1 LSVEYYFLLSQH
13 GTDPGVCYFIQ
24 AETLTLPQSRHFR
37 KIILFALCA
46 LPLSSCTTMK
56 THGSAAHPAAVASRT
71 VGGDVQ
77 VYSLDG
83 PAAGYS
89 AGFTAKT
96 SPMKGSA
103 QGGIVSSHDS
113 SVTVYPLD
121 GEMMQPSAPVAFTG
135 QPESLTPIPP
145 YPPRDHMDA
154 QGVEPSRI
162 YFAHSA
168 VKLDGSAKQVIKTV
182 AQRAG
187 TGAIQVEGHAS
198 TRTATTNP
206 VESRIVNLKVS
217 MERAFDVTRELIRDG
232 VPAETI
238 QTRAWGDTRPALP
251 VDGKSTEDASRRVE
265 IYVSPIAASYPAQ

>member
-1 LSVEYYFLLSQH
+1 M
-13 GTDPGVCYFIQ
+13 
-24 AETLTLPQSRHFR
+24 
-37 KIILFALCA
+37 LFALCA

-56 THGSAAHPAAVASRT
+56 TSGWATHPAVASRT

-77 VYSLDG
+77 LFSLDG

-89 AGFTAKT
+89 AGFTATKA
-96 SPMKGSA
+96 SPMKDST
-103 QGGIVSSHDS
+103 QGGVVSSQDS

-121 GEMMQPSAPVAFTG
+121 GDMVQPWAPVASTG
-135 QPESLTPIPP
+135 QPEALTPVPP
-145 YPPRDHMDA
+145 YPPRDRMDA

-168 VKLDGSAKQVIKTV
+168 VKLDGPAKQVIKTV

-187 TGAIQVEGHAS
+187 AGAIQVEGHAS

-217 MERAFDVTRELIRDG
+217 MERAYDVTRELIRDG

-238 QTRAWGDTRPALP
+238 QTRAWGDTRPALR

>member
-1 LSVEYYFLLSQH
+1 M
-13 GTDPGVCYFIQ
+13 
-24 AETLTLPQSRHFR
+24 
-37 KIILFALCA
+37 LFALCA

-56 THGSAAHPAAVASRT
+56 SGGWATHPAVASRT
-71 VGGDVQ
+71 VDGDVQ
-77 VYSLDG
+77 VFSLDG

-89 AGFTAKT
+89 SGFTATKA
-96 SPMKGSA
+96 SPMKYSVPDGV
-103 QGGIVSSHDS
+103 VSSRDS

-121 GEMMQPSAPVAFTG
+121 GEMMQPSAPVALTG
-135 QPESLTPIPP
+135 QTEALTPSLPYP
-145 YPPRDHMDA
+145 YPPLDHMDS
-154 QGVEPSRI
+154 QGVEPARI

-168 VKLDGSAKQVIKTV
+168 VKLDGPAKQVIKTV

-217 MERAFDVTRELIRDG
+217 MERAYDVTRELIRDG

-238 QTRAWGDTRPALP
+238 QTRAWGDTRPALS